1 MSFTSDSILKHLD
14 KSDYPLLNI
23 NYDIAAVR
31 VIGFCNQEKWAI
43 IFELLTSYPSS
54 DGIGLSIFAYGTGLK
69 VEEGFATPVL
79 YAPLEWREWE
89 IEEEEIQ
96 DDEVDDKGLPFIPE
110 VIQIY
115 IRREPITVHTK
126 DVARLNIAPEFDFD
140 LLVHL
145 VNIYGENL
153 FSTNEE
159 LYLYVSKEL
168 EKLVQFENLHHEDDW
183 HHGEGADVWKG
194 DKFHIPSYTS
204 GIEVIAQILETRNFN
219 LYRSQSIRNLGF
231 DWKTFK

>member
-14 KSDYPLLNI
+14 KSDYPLLNV

-31 VIGFCNQEKWAI
+31 VVGFCNQEKWAI

-54 DGIGLSIFAYGTGLK
+54 DGIRLDIFAYGTGLK
-69 VEEGFATPVL
+69 VEQGFDTPVL
-79 YAPLEWREWE
+79 HAPLEWRKWE
-89 IEEEEIQ
+89 IEEGEIE
-96 DDEVDDKGLPFIPE
+96 DDELDDIGLPFIPE
-110 VIQIY
+110 ITKVH
-115 IRREPITVHTK
+115 IRKKLITVCTK

-145 VNIYGENL
+145 VNIHSKDL

-159 LYLYVSKEL
+159 LYLYLSKEL

-183 HHGEGADVWKG
+183 HHGKGAGVWEG
-194 DKFHIPSYTS
+194 DKRHIPSYTS
-204 GIEVIAQILETRNFN
+204 GVEVIAQILETRNFN
-219 LYRSQSIRNLGF
+219 LYESQSITNLGF